1 MRKPARTSG
10 KTETGA
16 SPEQRLRRLRADIDA
31 MDEKVLDLI
40 ASRARLAQ
48 EIAAIKQATG
58 GNNFY
63 RPEREAE
70 VLRRVVERNPGPLSN
85 EDIARLFREIMSA
98 CLALEDSMRVAFL
111 GPEGTFTQEAALK
124 HFGHFAKTVPLAAID
139 EVFREVESGS
149 AQFGVVPVENSTEGV
164 VNHTLDM
171 FLDSP
176 LKICGEVEL
185 RVHHHL
191 LGGGEDAKAATRV
204 VSHQQSL
211 AQCREWLDAN
221 LPRLERVPV
230 SSNAEAAR
238 LAAADPA
245 TLAIAGDSAAKIHG
259 LKILVPNIE
268 DKSDNTTRF
277 LVIGN
282 LESAPSAADKT
293 SLLLSGKNRPGALHR
308 LLAPL
313 ARHKINMTRIES
325 RPSRRGMWEYVFFV
339 DIEGHIKDKKLRR
352 TLAALERE
360 AAFLKW
366 LGSYPK
372 AIL

>member
-31 MDEKVLDLI
+31 MDEKVRDLI

-139 EVFREVESGS
+139 EGFREGEAGR
-149 AQFGVVPVENSTEGV
+149 A
-164 VNHTLDM
+164 
-171 FLDSP
+171 P
-176 LKICGEVEL
+176 LGAAP
-185 RVHHHL
+185 
-191 LGGGEDAKAATRV
+191 GGGYT
-204 VSHQQSL
+204 
-211 AQCREWLDAN
+211 
-221 LPRLERVPV
+221 P
-230 SSNAEAAR
+230 
-238 LAAADPA
+238 
-245 TLAIAGDSAAKIHG
+245 
-259 LKILVPNIE
+259 
-268 DKSDNTTRF
+268 
-277 LVIGN
+277 
-282 LESAPSAADKT
+282 
-293 SLLLSGKNRPGALHR
+293 
-308 LLAPL
+308 
-313 ARHKINMTRIES
+313 
-325 RPSRRGMWEYVFFV
+325 
-339 DIEGHIKDKKLRR
+339 
-352 TLAALERE
+352 
-360 AAFLKW
+360 
-366 LGSYPK
+366 
-372 AIL
+372 